1 MADPMHDQPP
11 YVEAKKYIRVRV
23 TVRGQHVAGVV
34 LGWRGERVHLTWKT
48 DMGNHLGWVAAA
60 DVERR

>member
-1 MADPMHDQPP
+1 MQITQP
-11 YVEAKKYIRVRV
+11 YMEAKDDIRARAL
-23 TVRGQHVAGVV
+23 VRGHSLDAVV
-34 LGWRGERVHLTWKT
+34 FGWRGDRVHLTWKT